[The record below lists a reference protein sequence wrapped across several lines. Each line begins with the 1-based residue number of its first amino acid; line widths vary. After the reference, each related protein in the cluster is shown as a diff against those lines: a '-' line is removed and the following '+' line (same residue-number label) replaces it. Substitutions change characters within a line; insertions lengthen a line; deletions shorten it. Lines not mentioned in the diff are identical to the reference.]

1 VLAAIGQVFA
11 EEGVS
16 ISSFIQKDAWS
27 HDQTAEMVVTTHP
40 SLDASLQK
48 ARERMSALE
57 PVRAVSSFIRVF

>member
-1 VLAAIGQVFA
+1 
-11 EEGVS
+11 
-16 ISSFIQKDAWS
+16 
-27 HDQTAEMVVTTHP
+27 MVVTTHP